1 MEINKTKCLIY
12 LLTFV
17 GYAWSGYG
25 STVLAS
31 LRDAVLAAENVF
43 GNVMENAVKVLN
55 KLSEVQGH
63 ISSIA
68 EEECIFKCPDGS
80 PPKRNKYYKAATNGC
95 GPEGAKV
102 DNAYLPFDGMT
113 KCCNEH
119 DICYG
124 TCNKDKDEC
133 DLSFKRCLY
142 RICDNNKQLKEVEFI
157 RTGCKLAAKGFSSAT
172 LIGGCPSYLNAQK
185 EACFCPV
192 DTTKRPSNEL

>member
-1 MEINKTKCLIY
+1 
-12 LLTFV
+12 
-17 GYAWSGYG
+17 
-25 STVLAS
+25 
-31 LRDAVLAAENVF
+31 
-43 GNVMENAVKVLN
+43 MENAVKVLN

-119 DICYG
+119 DICYE